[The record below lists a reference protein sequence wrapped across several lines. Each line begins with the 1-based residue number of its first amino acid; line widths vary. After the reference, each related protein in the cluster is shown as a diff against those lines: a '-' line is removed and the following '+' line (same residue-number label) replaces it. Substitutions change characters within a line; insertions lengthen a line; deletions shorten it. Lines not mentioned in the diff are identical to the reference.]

1 MEGAYPRLWCV
12 FDLPA
17 KLDEIAAL
25 EKQSLAPDLWQQPE
39 EARRTMQRLT
49 RLHETVDLWRDLESR
64 TTSLQELIDLALEED
79 EDSLQE
85 SLSEELSGVEQD
97 LHGVEF
103 QLVFSGPHDERT
115 AILAV
120 HAGAGGTE
128 SQDWAEMLLRMYL
141 RWAERQGYKTQ
152 VLDMSPGEEAGI
164 KSALV
169 EISGACAYGYLKAER
184 GVHRLVRISPFD
196 AAHARHTSF
205 ALVEVLP
212 EAEQGVDIIINQD
225 DLRIDVFRAGGHG
238 GQSVQKNSTAIRITH
253 LPTGTVVVC
262 QNERS
267 QLQNRESAMK
277 VLHARLMQIELK
289 KKADE
294 QAKLKG
300 QHIPAEWG
308 NQIRSY
314 VLHPYRMVKDHRTE
328 YETSDTAAV
337 LDGALEPLLEAYL
350 LSTVGGT

>member
-1 MEGAYPRLWCV
+1 
-12 FDLPA
+12 
-17 KLDEIAAL
+17 
-25 EKQSLAPDLWQQPE
+25 
-39 EARRTMQRLT
+39 
-49 RLHETVDLWRDLESR
+49 
-64 TTSLQELIDLALEED
+64 
-79 EDSLQE
+79 
-85 SLSEELSGVEQD
+85 
-97 LHGVEF
+97 
-103 QLVFSGPHDERT
+103 
-115 AILAV
+115 
-120 HAGAGGTE
+120 
-128 SQDWAEMLLRMYL
+128 
-141 RWAERQGYKTQ
+141 
-152 VLDMSPGEEAGI
+152 
-164 KSALV
+164 
-169 EISGACAYGYLKAER
+169 
-184 GVHRLVRISPFD
+184 
-196 AAHARHTSF
+196 
-205 ALVEVLP
+205 
-212 EAEQGVDIIINQD
+212 VDIIINQD